1 MKAVPAYNPTTVQL
15 NDDQAVPE
23 ELVGRLYRATEGAVL
38 DLLDQFTLSERAHL
52 AMFCYRKSHLHG
64 IGLAIAATCDQST
77 LEKTW
82 GTALGQAL
90 FAQSRERPAQER
102 RPVAQRSKVTL
113 ARSAEAQSPAAGAV
127 VDGEAAGSSSSDEIV
142 VDLS

>member
-15 NDDQAVPE
+15 NDDQVVPE

-52 AMFCYRKSHLHG
+52 AMFCYRKLHLHG

-90 FAQSRERPAQER
+90 FAQSRERPAREH

-113 ARSAEAQSPAAGAV
+113 ARSAEAQSPAVAV
-127 VDGEAAGSSSSDEIV
+127 VDDETEESSSSNEIV
-142 VDLS
+142 VDLT